1 MRAIL
6 VAKNLERIKGERP
19 ELYEKLKKT
28 GIDESVDKMK
38 MDLFQAIGM
47 SE

>member
-1 MRAIL
+1 MPAML

-28 GIDESVDKMK
+28 GVDESVDEMK
-38 MDLFQAIGM
+38 TDLFQAI
-47 SE
+47 